1 MTLNTKKIKP
11 AGGGNNSD
19 MVEPTLAV
27 GGYPARVIRV
37 YDLGLQ
43 PRPAFRGQEKSPAN
57 HIRITY
63 ELLDAFMLD
72 KDGNELE
79 NKPIWIDEKMPL
91 FSLEVENAK
100 STKRYYAIDPD
111 ENLGGDF
118 SQLIDQPCIVNV
130 VNNPDRKDPKKIY
143 NNVGSVSAMRE
154 REKANAPQLVNDA
167 FVVSLD
173 SDDVDAFNS
182 IPKWIQDEMK
192 ESLNWEETEMYKA
205 LQGEAP
211 KKPEPKEEKKPDPA
225 PQDDDVEDE
234 DDDGDIPF

>member
-1 MTLNTKKIKP
+1 M
-11 AGGGNNSD
+11 
-19 MVEPTLAV
+19 
-27 GGYPARVIRV
+27 
-37 YDLGLQ
+37 
-43 PRPAFRGQEKSPAN
+43 
-57 HIRITY
+57 
-63 ELLDAFMLD
+63 
-72 KDGNELE
+72 
-79 NKPIWIDEKMPL
+79 
-91 FSLEVENAK
+91 
-100 STKRYYAIDPD
+100 
-111 ENLGGDF
+111 
-118 SQLIDQPCIVNV
+118 